1 MTRREVI
8 IPMSTGRSSEM
19 IREFVA
25 NNRKLF
31 EESNEKFIYA
41 IGLALCFLAHAAYL
55 IMFIVLK
62 VKEML
67 YFNIFSVVFYLAL
80 VILIMTLRK
89 GKDILICA
97 AATEIIVHA
106 AMATYLMGWA
116 PDFGILLIVLI
127 PILFLMM
134 KGKLLVP
141 YIYSALAMGTFIW
154 LRVRNIH
161 HAGQKYEFN
170 DNSIINALYILNALI
185 GVLALV
191 YTLTVYMLNRVDM
204 EYRLTAQ
211 SEEFKKAASIDPLTQ
226 LFNRRA
232 MNEKIREIRRNSV
245 TPRSRYVIGI
255 GDIDNFKK
263 INDTYGHDTG
273 DKVLVYVA
281 NLFISMI
288 PEGGYAARWGGEEF
302 LFVLPESQIVDGL
315 DFTDQMHKSLRAH
328 TFEIDD
334 CLFGVTMTFGVS
346 EGIPTDKID
355 TVITHAD
362 KRLYKG
368 KNNGKNHT
376 EYTD

>member
-1 MTRREVI
+1 
-8 IPMSTGRSSEM
+8 MSSGRSSE
-19 IREFVA
+19 IVREFVA

-31 EESNEKFIYA
+31 EETNEKFIYA
-41 IGLALCFLAHAAYL
+41 IGFALCLLAHSTYL
-55 IMFIVLK
+55 IMFLVLK
-62 VKEML
+62 VKEMM
-67 YFNIFSVVFYLAL
+67 YFNIFSVVFYLTL
-80 VILIMTLRK
+80 VILVLTLRK
-89 GKDILICA
+89 GHSILLYTA
-97 AATEIIVHA
+97 ASEVIIHA
-106 AMATYLMGWA
+106 ALATYLMGWDA
-116 PDFGILLIVLI
+116 DFGIFLLILI
-127 PILFLMM
+127 PIIFLMM
-134 KGKLLVP
+134 KGRLLVP
-141 YIYSALAMGTFIW
+141 YIFTAVSMGLFLW
-154 LRVRNIH
+154 LRIRRNR
-161 HAGQKYEFN
+161 HADLKYVFT
-170 DNSIINALYILNALI
+170 DNKIINALYILNAVI
-185 GVLALV
+185 GILFLV

-232 MNEKIREIRRNSV
+232 MNEKIREIRRNSA

-288 PEGGYAARWGGEEF
+288 PDGGYAARWGGEEF

>member
-1 MTRREVI
+1 
-8 IPMSTGRSSEM
+8 MSTGRSSEM

-31 EESNEKFIYA
+31 EKSNEKFIYA

>member
-1 MTRREVI
+1 MIAFMGQDKRSEVL
-8 IPMSTGRSSEM
+8 RD
-19 IREFVA
+19 FVA
-25 NNRKLF
+25 THRMFF
-31 EESNEKFIYA
+31 EKSNEKYIYL
-41 IGLALCFLAHAAYL
+41 IGLAVCLIAHVSYL
-55 IMFIVLK
+55 IIFMILHVW
-62 VKEML
+62 EMM
-67 YFNIFSVVFYLAL
+67 YFNIFSVAFYLGLMIATPFL
-80 VILIMTLRK
+80 KEKLRFIIYVVSAEVIAH
-89 GKDILICA
+89 A
-97 AATEIIVHA
+97 AA
-106 AMATYLMGWA
+106 ATYLMGMA
-116 PDFGILLIVLI
+116 PDFTVLMLVII
-127 PILFLMM
+127 PISFLMLKDRFLAPYMIAASSMGLFL
-134 KGKLLVP
+134 
-141 YIYSALAMGTFIW
+141 W
-154 LRVRNIH
+154 LRIRTLMNADI
-161 HAGQKYEFN
+161 KYSM
-170 DNSIINALYILNALI
+170 DDHGIVKALYIINALV
-185 GVLALV
+185 GVCALV
-191 YTLTVYMLNRVDM
+191 YILTIYLLFRVNM
-204 EYRLTAQ
+204 EYKLTQQ

-232 MNEKIREIRRNSV
+232 MNEKIREIRRNSI

-255 GDIDNFKK
+255 GDIDNFKQ

-281 NLFISMI
+281 NLFISLI
-288 PEGGYAARWGGEEF
+288 PEGGYSARWGGEEF

-315 DFTDQMHKSLRAH
+315 DFTDKLHKSLRAH

>member
-1 MTRREVI
+1 MI
-8 IPMSTGRSSEM
+8 AFMSTSRSSEM
-19 IREFVA
+19 IRDFVA
-25 NNRKLF
+25 NNQKLF
-31 EESNEKFIYA
+31 EETNERFIYA
-41 IGLALCFLAHAAYL
+41 IGFALCLLAHTTYL
-55 IMFIVLK
+55 IMFIILRVR
-62 VKEML
+62 EMM
-67 YFNIFSVVFYLAL
+67 YFNIFSVVFYLSL
-80 VILIMTLRK
+80 TILILILRK
-89 GKDILICA
+89 GQNILVYS
-97 AATEIIVHA
+97 AATEVIVHA
-106 AMATYLMGWA
+106 SLATYLMGWE
-116 PDFGILLIVLI
+116 PDFGILLLI
-127 PILFLMM
+127 IIPVLFLVM
-134 KGKLLVP
+134 KGRLLVP
-141 YIYSALAMGTFIW
+141 YIFSALSMGMFIW
-154 LRVRNIH
+154 LRVRKISN
-161 HAGQKYEFN
+161 AELKYNFTSN
-170 DNSIINALYILNALI
+170 KIIGSLYIFNAVV
-185 GVLALV
+185 GVLAMV
-191 YTLTVYMLNRVDM
+191 YILTVYMLKRVNM
-204 EYRLTAQ
+204 EYKLTAQ

-255 GDIDNFKK
+255 GDIDNFKS

-281 NLFISMI
+281 NLFISLI
-288 PEGGYAARWGGEEF
+288 PDGGYAARWGGEEF

-315 DFTDQMHKSLRAH
+315 DFTDQLHKSLRAH

>member
-1 MTRREVI
+1 
-8 IPMSTGRSSEM
+8 MSSSRSSE
-19 IREFVA
+19 IVRNFVA
-25 NNRKLF
+25 NNQKLF
-31 EESNEKFIYA
+31 SEYNVKYIYA
-41 IGLALCFLAHAAYL
+41 IGLGVCLLAHAAYL
-55 IMFIVLK
+55 IMFFILHVN
-62 VKEML
+62 EMM
-67 YFNIFSVVFYLAL
+67 YFNIFSVAFYLTMG
-80 VILIMTLRK
+80 ILSVTLRK
-89 GKDILICA
+89 GHVILLYLTSAEVIIH
-97 AATEIIVHA
+97 ATL
-106 AMATYLMGWA
+106 ATYLMGWE
-116 PDFGILLIVLI
+116 PDFGILLLIII
-127 PILFLMM
+127 PILFLML
-134 KGKLLVP
+134 KERLIEP
-141 YIYSALAMGTFIW
+141 YLFSAASMGMFIW
-154 LRVRNIH
+154 LRVRKINN
-161 HAGQKYEFN
+161 AELKYVFSDN
-170 DNSIINALYILNALI
+170 DLINTLYIVNAVI
-185 GVLALV
+185 GMIALL
-191 YTLTVYMLNRVDM
+191 YTLTVYLLNRVNM
-204 EYRLTAQ
+204 ECKLTAQ

-232 MNEKIREIRRNSV
+232 MNEKIREIRRNSI

-255 GDIDNFKK
+255 GDIDNFKN

-288 PEGGYAARWGGEEF
+288 PDGGYAARWGGEEF

-315 DFTDQMHKSLRAH
+315 DFTDQIHKSLRAH

-368 KNNGKNHT
+368 KNSGKNHT

>member
-1 MTRREVI
+1 
-8 IPMSTGRSSEM
+8 M

-302 LFVLPESQIVDGL
+302 LFSFENTNGDYAFEQISKL
-315 DFTDQMHKSLRAH
+315 KSAISRYDFCYNGTHLN
-328 TFEIDD
+328 I
-334 CLFGVTMTFGVS
+334 TMTFGV
-346 EGIPTDKID
+346 EEYDNRVGIAPTIQKADEKLYMGKEQGRNR
-355 TVITHAD
+355 VI
-362 KRLYKG
+362 Y
-368 KNNGKNHT
+368 
-376 EYTD
+376 